1 VSYISQLRSG
11 LDIVGLWELV
21 VEIEQILRH
30 LDGIQQVSTLRFQL
44 GVLER
49 LLVVPVL
56 LDDVQ

>member
-1 VSYISQLRSG
+1 M
-11 LDIVGLWELV
+11 DIVGLWELV